1 MKNSFLTKPNYIR
14 IYGHRGAR
22 GDIVENS
29 LEGFKYTFDL
39 GIKAIE
45 FDVVVTKDNIPI
57 LFHDYRLNKDMVKD
71 LSERNAKKDSYF
83 TKYMHSTYLDWSTTH
98 KTIAVQYPLER
109 KSKSGDFDI
118 SMTCGNLKKCIA
130 VCKVHE
136 TI

>member
-71 LSERNAKKDSYF
+71 SNGNWLDKPDLKIIDQKGTNVYDLLKYKNVVFTTSSLKSLQERLAKWK
-83 TKYMHSTYLDWSTTH
+83 
-98 KTIAVQYPLER
+98 
-109 KSKSGDFDI
+109 
-118 SMTCGNLKKCIA
+118 NLIF
-130 VCKVHE
+130 
-136 TI
+136 